1 MELIL
6 WRHAEAADTAP
17 DMARELTAKGRRQ
30 AREMADWLSGQ
41 LAAQPSRPVRVI
53 ASPAAR
59 TRQTA
64 DALQRPVDIV
74 QQIDPNAS
82 ADALLAAT
90 GWPEGHGVVILVGHN
105 PAISELAARLA
116 GADDAS
122 LSLGRAAAWWYA
134 SNDDGAT
141 PHLTLKAAMTP
152 ALLHQAS

>member
-17 DMARELTAKGRRQ
+17 DMARELTSKGRRQ
-30 AREMADWLSGQ
+30 AREMAHWLTGQLSG
-41 LAAQPSRPVRVI
+41 PVRVI

-64 DALQRPVDIV
+64 DALQLPVEV
-74 QQIDPNAS
+74 VNQIDPEAS

-90 GWPEGHGVVILVGHN
+90 GWPDGHGVVILVGHN

-116 GADDAS
+116 GAGDTS

-134 SNDDGAT
+134 SSDDGAA
-141 PHLTLKAAMTP
+141 PRLSLKTAMTP
-152 ALLHQAS
+152 ALLHRSG